1 MRQLTTF
8 ALTAAIALGAVATF
22 ATHAALQRDATAR
35 AQTSQAR
42 FVLFE
47 KFSRKS

>member
-1 MRQLTTF
+1 LSQLVVIT
-8 ALTAAIALGAVATF
+8 AIALGAVATF